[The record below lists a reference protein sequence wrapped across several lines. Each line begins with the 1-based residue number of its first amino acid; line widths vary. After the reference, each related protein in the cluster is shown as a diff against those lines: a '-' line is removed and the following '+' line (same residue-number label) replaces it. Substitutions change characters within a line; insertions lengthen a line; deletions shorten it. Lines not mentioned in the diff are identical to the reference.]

1 MPLVDCWTNGIAKED
16 GMYFKEIDDT
26 CQVFYNFYHV
36 HWAEQLQ
43 SVQRKLLF

>member
-26 CQVFYNFYHV
+26 CQVYNFYHV
-36 HWAEQLQ
+36 HWAEQ
-43 SVQRKLLF
+43 SVQRKSLF